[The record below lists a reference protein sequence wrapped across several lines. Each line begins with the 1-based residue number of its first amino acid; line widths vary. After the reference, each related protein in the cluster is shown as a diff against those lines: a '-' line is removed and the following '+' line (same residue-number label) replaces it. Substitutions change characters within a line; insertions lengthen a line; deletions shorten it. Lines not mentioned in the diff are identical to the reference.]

1 MKMPKQLKGFT
12 VYVDGEDQYG
22 VVVDI
27 TRPKIARKTED
38 YTPGGAMMEMTV
50 VHGFEKMELE
60 ITSKGYDADMLRSM
74 TSSIGGKLIRYQ
86 GALQEEDG
94 GDYHELKG
102 EARGR
107 IIEADPGSDKQG
119 EGGEHKF
126 KIALVYWKETLD
138 GEPIVEI
145 DVLGN
150 KAAFGGKD
158 ERAGLRRALGQM

>member
-1 MKMPKQLKGFT
+1 MKMPKVLKGFNAF
-12 VYVDGEDQYG
+12 VDGENQYG
-22 VVVDI
+22 VTVDI
-27 TRPKIARKTED
+27 TRPKITRKTED
-38 YTPGGAMMEMTV
+38 YTQGGAMTEMTV
-50 VHGFEKMELE
+50 VHGFEKLELE
-60 ITSKGYDADMLRSM
+60 ITSKGYDADMLKSM
-74 TSSIGGKLIRYQ
+74 SSSISGKLIRYQ

-94 GDYHELKG
+94 QEYRVLRG

-145 DVLGN
+145 DVIGN

-158 ERAGLRRALGQM
+158 EREGLRAALGI

>member
-1 MKMPKQLKGFT
+1 MKMPKVLKGFNAF
-12 VYVDGEDQYG
+12 VDGENQYG
-22 VVVDI
+22 VTVDI
-27 TRPKIARKTED
+27 TRPKITRKTED
-38 YTPGGAMMEMTV
+38 YTPGGAMTEMTV
-50 VHGFEKMELE
+50 VHGFEKLELE
-60 ITSKGYDADMLRSM
+60 ITSKGYDADMLKSM
-74 TSSIGGKLIRYQ
+74 SSSISGKLIRYQ

-94 GDYHELKG
+94 QESRVLRG

-145 DVLGN
+145 DVIGN

-158 ERAGLRRALGQM
+158 EREGLRAALGI

>member
-1 MKMPKQLKGFT
+1 MKMPKVLKGFNAF
-12 VYVDGEDQYG
+12 VDGENQYG
-22 VVVDI
+22 VTVDI
-27 TRPKIARKTED
+27 TRPKITRKTED
-38 YTPGGAMMEMTV
+38 YTPGGAMTEMTV
-50 VHGFEKMELE
+50 VHGFEKLELE
-60 ITSKGYDADMLRSM
+60 ITSKGYDADMLKSM
-74 TSSIGGKLIRYQ
+74 SSSISGKLIRYQ

-94 GDYHELKG
+94 QEYRVLRG

-107 IIEADPGSDKQG
+107 IIEAGPGSDKQG

-145 DVLGN
+145 DVIGN

-158 ERAGLRRALGQM
+158 EREGLRSALGI